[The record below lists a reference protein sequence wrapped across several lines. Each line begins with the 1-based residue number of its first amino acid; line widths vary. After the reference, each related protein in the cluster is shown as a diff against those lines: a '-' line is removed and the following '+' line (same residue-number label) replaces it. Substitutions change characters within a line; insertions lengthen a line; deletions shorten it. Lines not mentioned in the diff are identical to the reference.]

1 MSDHVYK
8 QVEVTGSSST
18 DITDAIQAAVRKG
31 SQTLRGLEWFEV
43 VSVRGHIDDGQV
55 AHFQVTVKLGFR
67 LE

>member
-1 MSDHVYK
+1 MSEHVYK

-18 DITDAIQAAVRKG
+18 DIADAIRAAVRKG
-31 SQTLRGLEWFEV
+31 SQTLRGLEWFEL